1 MKGKNRCKILKEI
14 RRRIAEENNIEYITS
29 DCKYKG
35 DCLGTCPKC
44 ESEVAYL
51 ERELER
57 RRSLGYKVTVA
68 GLAAGITLSSVGC
81 TPDTV
86 KNNGSETLMG
96 DYPAQSSV
104 SSQIVGDESSDGE
117 LIVSATVGDLA
128 EDDSSLLSDYSE
140 TSDESE
146 VELIGE
152 LPDYADESADGELIE
167 SATVGELAVDDS
179 VSSEISNGNN
189 SEDEVELA
197 GEAPYYPEDFSDEY
211 SEEATAGVLPVE
223 SEEISDET
231 EAEELMGDIAIP

>member
-1 MKGKNRCKILKEI
+1 MKGKNRCRILKEI

-57 RRSLGYKVTVA
+57 RRKLGYKVTVA

-104 SSQIVGDESSDGE
+104 SSQNVSDESPDGE

-128 EDDSSLLSDYSE
+128 VDDSSLLSDYSE

-152 LPDYADESADGELIE
+152 ILPDYSD
-167 SATVGELAVDDS
+167 
-179 VSSEISNGNN
+179 
-189 SEDEVELA
+189 
-197 GEAPYYPEDFSDEY
+197 DFSDE
-211 SEEATAGVLPVE
+211 TA
-223 SEEISDET
+223 EEISQ
-231 EAEELMGDIAIP
+231 